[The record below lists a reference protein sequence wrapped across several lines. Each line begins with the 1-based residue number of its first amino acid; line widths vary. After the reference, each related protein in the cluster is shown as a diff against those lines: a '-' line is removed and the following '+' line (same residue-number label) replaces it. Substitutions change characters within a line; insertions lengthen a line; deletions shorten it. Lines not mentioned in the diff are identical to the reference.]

1 MIKPRPP
8 PLELAGGWKH
18 ACITRYR
25 GDPEGQIHLDRATR
39 RCRSTVVA
47 IRPTCLSG
55 WDSETV
61 SASWPSRWLCRP
73 ESGGELKLDEY
84 LAAFTGSDLVRV
96 QWDERLAF
104 VVVEYHRTLFEET

>member
-25 GDPEGQIHLDRATR
+25 GDPEGQIHLDRATP
-39 RCRSTVVA
+39 RCRSTVMA
-47 IRPTCLSG
+47 I
-55 WDSETV
+55 
-61 SASWPSRWLCRP
+61 
-73 ESGGELKLDEY
+73 
-84 LAAFTGSDLVRV
+84 TGSDLVRV